1 MKICNIVARRDDP
14 SYAQLS
20 GYIKKEVVKEFKMA
34 CTDLEVSQV
43 DAIEE
48 AINLWLK
55 NYRKRKTT
63 EKEAS

>member
-1 MKICNIVARRDDP
+1 MARRDDP